1 MAGLVAKSTTDHF
14 VSDLTMKNVVAEIA
28 IYRALKAEL
37 PAITG
42 ITAEETFKMV
52 GVNQRRSSDDE
63 ISITWSQVSAVS
75 KEFQRRHLDESI
87 LKDATDQWDDIA
99 MAVEQILAGDS
110 KISEDQI
117 KHRLGDQKHD
127 GVDLLNPAPPGEDGY
142 LDKWRQDIRAV

>member
-52 GVNQRRSSDDE
+52 GVNHRRSSDDE

-87 LKDATDQWDDIA
+87 LKDATDQWDEYV
-99 MAVEQILAGDS
+99 MSSFV
-110 KISEDQI
+110 
-117 KHRLGDQKHD
+117 R
-127 GVDLLNPAPPGEDGY
+127 
-142 LDKWRQDIRAV
+142 R